1 MHHES
6 GWTMKKHILVVDD
19 EAQICSLLQ
28 TILTMKGYRISTVGS
43 AVAARFILQSDP
55 PSLIILDQQLEDS
68 DGLTLA
74 VEIWKTLPDIPIL
87 LLTGQIL
94 DSTVIQE
101 LSGKKVSSYLS
112 KTTPLKTLCGEVQRL
127 LGDSAPKT

>member
-1 MHHES
+1 
-6 GWTMKKHILVVDD
+6 MKKHILIVDD

-28 TILTMKGYRISTVGS
+28 TVLTMNGYRVSTVGS
-43 AVAARFILQSDP
+43 AATARLILRSDP

-74 VEIWKTLPDIPIL
+74 EEIWKTMPDIPIL

-112 KTTPLKTLCGEVQRL
+112 KTTPLKTLCNEVRLL
-127 LGDSAPKT
+127 LGDSAPTT

>member
-1 MHHES
+1 
-6 GWTMKKHILVVDD
+6 MKQHILVVDD
-19 EAQICSLLQ
+19 EAQICSLLT
-28 TILTMKGYRISTVGS
+28 TILTMKGYRITTVGS
-43 AVAARFILQSDP
+43 AAAARLILQSDP
-55 PSLIILDQQLEDS
+55 PSLIVLDQQLEDS

-74 VEIWKTLPDIPIL
+74 EEIWKTMPDIPIL

-101 LSGKKVSSYLS
+101 LSGKKVSSYIS
-112 KTTPLKTLCGEVQRL
+112 KTAPLSTLCNEIRRL